1 LTRTEGH
8 HDAGR
13 RAKVIRNA
21 IILALAA
28 VAVYVAFFLVM
39 AERSSQGLT

>member
-1 LTRTEGH
+1 MSPTEGH
-8 HDAGR
+8 NDAGR
-13 RAKVIRNA
+13 RARVIRNA

-28 VAVYVAFFLVM
+28 VAVYVAFIMVM

>member
-1 LTRTEGH
+1 LNRTEGRD
-8 HDAGR
+8 DAGR